1 MNPDRDALPD
11 PHALLASLLSLMTGF
26 AHTRCPRQAVL
37 VHRQL
42 AYLQSFPDG
51 LMPPVL
57 KAVARRLEDEWA
69 RLLCAPAAVRAAA
82 VPPALLH

>member
-1 MNPDRDALPD
+1 MKHDPRDLPD

-51 LMPPVL
+51 LMPPPL
-57 KAVARRLEDEWA
+57 KAVANRLQGEWE
-69 RLLCAPAAVRAAA
+69 RLLCAPAEARAAA
-82 VPPALLH
+82 PATRLH